1 MSARIGIVKP
11 GSTFP
16 EMILRFGDYDA
27 WFARALGGEVDCRV
41 YETAGSDLPD
51 PDDADGW
58 IVTGARG
65 SVARPEPD
73 TVALF
78 DWIREMAAHDA
89 PLLGVC
95 YGHQAI
101 CEALGGRVER
111 HPGGWEIGTTEV
123 ELTSAGRKDPLFAG
137 LPERFRVQTTHED
150 YVALLPPDAT
160 LLAVNPHTEVQAVA
174 LGPLVRGVQF
184 HPEVTPEIAHDF
196 VARRRHLLERDPEV
210 AGSPHAGRIL
220 ANFVAAFVRPR
231 GARHA
236 GAD

>member
-1 MSARIGIVKP
+1 MTARIGIVKP

-27 WFARALGGEVDCRV
+27 WFARALGKQVAFRV
-41 YETAGSDLPD
+41 YEPTVADLPD
-51 PDDADGW
+51 PDEADGW

-65 SVARPEPD
+65 SVARPEPW
-73 TVALF
+73 TAPLL
-78 DWIREMAAHDA
+78 DWIRAVASRDS

-123 ELTSAGRKDPLFAG
+123 ELTSAGREDPLFAG

-160 LLAVNPHTEVQAVA
+160 LLAVNPHTEVQAIA
-174 LGPLVRGVQF
+174 LGPHVRGVQF
-184 HPEVTPEIAHDF
+184 HPEVTEEIAHDF
-196 VARRRHLLERDPEV
+196 VARRRHLLGRQPEV
-210 AGSPHAGRIL
+210 ATAPHAGRIL
-220 ANFVAAFVRPR
+220 TNFVEAFVRPR
-231 GARHA
+231 GARLA

>member
-1 MSARIGIVKP
+1 MTARIGIVKP

-16 EMILRFGDYDA
+16 DMILRFGDYDA
-27 WFARALGGEVDCRV
+27 WFARALGSEVECRV
-41 YETAGSDLPD
+41 YESAGSDLPD
-51 PDDADGW
+51 PQDADGW

-65 SVARPEPD
+65 SMVRPEAD
-73 TVALF
+73 TVPLLE
-78 DWIREMAAHDA
+78 WIREVAARDA

-123 ELTSAGRKDPLFAG
+123 ELTSAGREDPLFAG

-160 LLAVNPHTEVQAVA
+160 LLAVNPHTEVQAIA
-174 LGPLVRGVQF
+174 LGPHVRGVQF
-184 HPEVTPEIAHDF
+184 HPEVTEEIAHDF
-196 VARRRHLLERDPEV
+196 VARRRHLLEREPEV
-210 AGSPHAGRIL
+210 DAAPHAGRIL
-220 ANFVAAFVRPR
+220 TNFVAAFVRPR
-231 GARHA
+231 GARLA